1 MQAVENRTVA
11 FSLPRPIIKNATAQF
26 SRLLQ
31 FFKGAPLRGAF
42 FRACMRGD
50 RVQGIYGSGWK
61 PPVPAPAGVRYC
73 CFSAACA
80 AARRAIGTRY
90 GEQET

>member
-50 RVQGIYGSGWK
+50 RVQGIYGSGWEAAC
-61 PPVPAPAGVRYC
+61 PCTGRSSLLLLQRGVR
-73 CFSAACA
+73 SGQACDRHA
-80 AARRAIGTRY
+80 VR
-90 GEQET
+90 

>member
-50 RVQGIYGSGWK
+50 RVQGYTVPGGSR
-61 PPVPAPAGVRYC
+61 PSLHRPEFVTAASVRRAQRPGVR
-73 CFSAACA
+73 
-80 AARRAIGTRY
+80 
-90 GEQET
+90 